1 MSDLVRI
8 ALAFGRI
15 GLLAFGGST
24 AVLPELERQ
33 VVSHLRWLT
42 EREFVDS
49 YALGQVTPG
58 PALLMVM
65 FIGYR
70 IAGAAG
76 AVTALAAIT
85 MPSLLASTF
94 VVARW
99 DGLRQSP
106 WLNALRRSFAAIALG
121 LTLAGAYTII
131 RTAVGDVLSASIAA
145 ITFAVLWRW
154 RFPPALVLVAGALI
168 AVIFA
173 MAVLV
178 RI

>member
-15 GLLAFGGST
+15 GLIAFGGSS
-24 AVLPELERQ
+24 AVLPELDRQ
-33 VVSHLRWLT
+33 VVSHLGWIT

-76 AVTALAAIT
+76 AVTALAAIA
-85 MPSLLASTF
+85 MPSLFASVF
-94 VVARW
+94 VVAKW
-99 DGLRQSP
+99 EKWRQSP
-106 WLNALRRSFAAIALG
+106 WLDAPRRSFAAIALG

-131 RTAVGDVLSASIAA
+131 RTAVGDVPSASIAA
-145 ITFAVLWRW
+145 ITFAALWRW
-154 RFPPALVLVAGALI
+154 RFPPVLTLVAGALI
-168 AVIFA
+168 AVIV
-173 MAVLV
+173 AVV
-178 RI
+178 VPFPI

>member
-1 MSDLVRI
+1 VSDLVRI

-33 VVSHLRWLT
+33 VVSQLSWLT

-70 IAGAAG
+70 IA
-76 AVTALAAIT
+76 
-85 MPSLLASTF
+85 
-94 VVARW
+94 
-99 DGLRQSP
+99 
-106 WLNALRRSFAAIALG
+106 
-121 LTLAGAYTII
+121 
-131 RTAVGDVLSASIAA
+131 VGDVLSASIAA
-145 ITFAVLWRW
+145 LSFATLWRW

-168 AVIFA
+168 EVVVAVIVA
-173 MAVLV
+173 
-178 RI
+178 IHI